1 MISSDIIPD
10 ELEKLAELTRYG
22 SIINQLDGGWVEE
35 IRLKDQPDEDKK
47 IRVHAGILNSQC
59 SRMIQ
64 YKILHYPRDIV
75 FPQDPIDHD
84 DCRDSISQVLRHHG
98 YEVEQEYY
106 LEYEFER
113 FVLVHPIDLYAQN

>member
-22 SIINQLDGGWVEE
+22 SIISQLDGGWAEE

-64 YKILHYPRDIV
+64 YKILHYPCDIV

-84 DCRDSISQVLRHHG
+84 ESS
-98 YEVEQEYY
+98 
-106 LEYEFER
+106 
-113 FVLVHPIDLYAQN
+113 